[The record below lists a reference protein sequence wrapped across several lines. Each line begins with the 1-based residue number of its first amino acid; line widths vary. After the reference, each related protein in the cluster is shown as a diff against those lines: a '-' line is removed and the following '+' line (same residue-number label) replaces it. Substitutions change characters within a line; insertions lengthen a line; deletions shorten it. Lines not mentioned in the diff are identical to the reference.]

1 MIKAVLFDLDGT
13 LLNTNELIYMSF
25 KHTYNEILNMYPSEE
40 EIKSNYGK
48 PLEVTL
54 GQYVKSEEELNRVVN
69 EYRSFNQMHHDN
81 MCKPFM
87 GALELLKELKNLGIK
102 TAIVTSKR
110 KELATR
116 GLTLGKMLD
125 YIDVIVSPE
134 DTEKHKPDA
143 EPAIKACE
151 LLNVEPKE
159 AIMVGDSSYDLI
171 CGKKAGCLTCGV
183 EYTALDINVLLE
195 VNPTYMVKEPLEILN
210 IIK

>member
-13 LLNTNELIYMSF
+13 LLNTNEVIYMSF
-25 KHTYNEILNMYPSEE
+25 KHIFSEVLNLNLSEE

-48 PLEVTL
+48 PLEVSL
-54 GQYVKSEEELNRVVN
+54 KKYVKDEEELNRVIH
-69 EYRSFNQMHHDN
+69 EYRTFNEMHHDN
-81 MCKPFM
+81 MCKPFV
-87 GALELLKELKNLGIK
+87 GAVELLKELKKLGIK

-110 KELATR
+110 KGLAVK
-116 GLTLGKMLD
+116 GLTIGNMLE
-125 YIDVIVSPE
+125 YMDVVISPE
-134 DTEKHKPDA
+134 DTEKHKPNP

-151 LLNVEPKE
+151 VLGVEPSE

-171 CGKKAGCLTCGV
+171 CGKEAGCLTCGV

-195 VNPTYMVKEPLEILN
+195 VNPTYMVKEPLEILD